1 MSKEKKN
8 FIISGILIIIAIVYT
23 ILVKTVDVKP
33 IGPENS
39 SVGFATI
46 NGAVGSAI
54 GFNDT
59 LYELT
64 DYLGYIS
71 LAIAAVY
78 ALVGF
83 MQLIKRKSLLKVDK
97 EILMLAGF
105 YAVVIG
111 LYILF
116 EIFII
121 NYRPVVFDEGLE
133 ASYPSSHTV
142 LAVCIC
148 GSAVLLNK
156 KIFNKVKGI
165 KVVNIACIAIL
176 VLTVVGRLLSGVHW
190 FSDIL
195 GGIIISAALLMTFY
209 SLLNLNKKEE

>member
-54 GFNDT
+54 GFNNN

>member
-176 VLTVVGRLLSGVHW
+176 VLIVVGRLLSGVHW